1 MYLPEERL
9 AGVGIFAPP
18 PGTGLLGTLLP
29 RSLEPVRIAPSALGT
44 APAGSSRGKRN
55 GLHFFR
61 KTDVEIRLWYLAIL
75 WVGCCAIGLS
85 ITSPSRSAFSYYLSL
100 AWSIYFPVAAVGS
113 VGAVLARGKRG
124 PRWQRSTCAESVHE
138 QVIILVPTLA
148 HSANLPALKRVLTSI
163 CDLAWRNLSNYRID
177 VVIDEGD
184 EDVCATVQAL
194 KDWLGGT
201 ELVQLLV
208 VPGNYQTP
216 RGARYKTRAN
226 HYALEHRRTRR
237 ENTSS
242 TYVYHLD
249 DDTSM
254 GVDTV
259 ASIAEFIAG
268 NRNGDHLLAQ
278 GVLAFPNELSPS
290 WLSNMADSIRPA
302 DDLTRFNLFTET
314 FGVPLGGLHGEHL
327 LVRAD
332 IEDDIGWDYP
342 DTVIEDALFALRF
355 ANRYPGRS
363 TTLNSF
369 SYGAS
374 PATITDLVKQRRRWS
389 EGLLKLIFKRDIPL
403 LSRLPLIYCVLAWVS
418 SPFQFVGLLLPLSFI
433 LDRNGAS
440 PVHSWVIVL
449 WSFNL
454 AFLLWSYALG
464 YRINNVASARP
475 RSPWCSLA
483 LPVTM
488 FVLSGIESYA
498 VLLGLLRALHIV
510 KGQEASEVIYKPC

>member
-1 MYLPEERL
+1 L
-9 AGVGIFAPP
+9 
-18 PGTGLLGTLLP
+18 
-29 RSLEPVRIAPSALGT
+29 
-44 APAGSSRGKRN
+44 SS
-55 GLHFFR
+55 
-61 KTDVEIRLWYLAIL
+61 
-75 WVGCCAIGLS
+75 
-85 ITSPSRSAFSYYLSL
+85 
-100 AWSIYFPVAAVGS
+100 
-113 VGAVLARGKRG
+113 
-124 PRWQRSTCAESVHE
+124 
-138 QVIILVPTLA
+138 
-148 HSANLPALKRVLTSI
+148 
-163 CDLAWRNLSNYRID
+163 YRIE

-208 VPGNYQTP
+208 VPGDYHTP

-226 HYALEHRRTRR
+226 HYALEHRRARG

-268 NRNGDHLLAQ
+268 NRNGEHLLAQ

-342 DTVIEDALFALRF
+342 DTVIEDALFALHF
-355 ANRYPGRS
+355 ATRYPGRS

-403 LSRLPLIYCVLAWVS
+403 LSRLPLMYCVLGLGQLTIPVCR
-418 SPFQFVGLLLPLSFI
+418 PFVATVVHPRPQRCLPGTFLGDRPMELQPRVPALELCARVPDKQRSFGQTEI
-433 LDRNGAS
+433 AL
-440 PVHSWVIVL
+440 VL
-449 WSFNL
+449 PR
-454 AFLLWSYALG
+454 ATG
-464 YRINNVASARP
+464 DHVRPIRYRKLCRTARP
-475 RSPWCSLA
+475 APFTAYRERATGVRGDLQA
-483 LPVTM
+483 LLTLDM
-488 FVLSGIESYA
+488 S
-498 VLLGLLRALHIV
+498 
-510 KGQEASEVIYKPC
+510 QKPRV

>member
-1 MYLPEERL
+1 
-9 AGVGIFAPP
+9 
-18 PGTGLLGTLLP
+18 
-29 RSLEPVRIAPSALGT
+29 
-44 APAGSSRGKRN
+44 
-55 GLHFFR
+55 
-61 KTDVEIRLWYLAIL
+61 
-75 WVGCCAIGLS
+75 
-85 ITSPSRSAFSYYLSL
+85 
-100 AWSIYFPVAAVGS
+100 
-113 VGAVLARGKRG
+113 
-124 PRWQRSTCAESVHE
+124 
-138 QVIILVPTLA
+138 
-148 HSANLPALKRVLTSI
+148 VLTSI

-184 EDVCATVQAL
+184 EDVCATLQAL

-208 VPGNYQTP
+208 VPSDYQTP

-226 HYALEHRRTRR
+226 HYALEHRRARR

-259 ASIAEFIAG
+259 ASIAEFIAS
-268 NRNGDHLLAQ
+268 NRSGEHLLAQ

-342 DTVIEDALFALRF
+342 DTVIEDALFALHF

-454 AFLLWSYALG
+454 AFLFWSYALG

-510 KGQEASEVIYKPC
+510 KGQQASEVIYKPC